1 MWRAAWAVLLLGQAA
16 VMWLLWR
23 RSAQREDGVAPQQ
36 VLQALQMLD
45 VRLQQL
51 ERGAQATQMAVA
63 KSDGGL
69 DRVSQQLQAH
79 LAQAQLDAQA
89 ARREQGEALAAFRME
104 LGRLTVRLAADSA
117 QAREAQGEST
127 QRFNAHV
134 QERFEALAQTT
145 RSTLDSL
152 KNDIQ
157 QQLGGLAQSS
167 QVHAEQLRGTLNER
181 LATIQSDN
189 AARLEEM
196 RRTVDEKLHATLEQR
211 LGESFKLVSDRL
223 EQVHKGLGEMQTLA
237 GSVGDLKRVMTNV
250 KTRGTWG
257 ELQLGAIIENVLTPE
272 QYARNLKTVP
282 GSDDMVEFAIRLPG
296 RSDETP
302 VWLPIDAKYPVEQY
316 QRLLD
321 AQDAADKAAI
331 VSAGN
336 AFEASIKFEARK
348 IHGKYVSPP
357 HTTDFAV
364 LYLPTEGLFAE
375 VMRRPGLV
383 EAVQNGCRVMV
394 TGPANL
400 AAMLSSLQMG
410 FKTLAIEKRSS
421 EVWAVLGQV
430 KTEFAKFGEV
440 VDATRKSIDAAA
452 KRFEQ
457 VGVRTRAIQRQLR
470 DVQELPAPTSSA
482 ARPGLPDD
490 KDAAAGMEPGSE
502 QD

>member
-1 MWRAAWAVLLLGQAA
+1 MWWAAWAVLLLGQAA
-16 VMWLLWR
+16 VIWLLWR

-196 RRTVDEKLHATLEQR
+196 RRTVDESCMPR
-211 LGESFKLVSDRL
+211 WS
-223 EQVHKGLGEMQTLA
+223 
-237 GSVGDLKRVMTNV
+237 
-250 KTRGTWG
+250 
-257 ELQLGAIIENVLTPE
+257 
-272 QYARNLKTVP
+272 
-282 GSDDMVEFAIRLPG
+282 
-296 RSDETP
+296 
-302 VWLPIDAKYPVEQY
+302 
-316 QRLLD
+316 
-321 AQDAADKAAI
+321 
-331 VSAGN
+331 SAW
-336 AFEASIKFEARK
+336 
-348 IHGKYVSPP
+348 
-357 HTTDFAV
+357 
-364 LYLPTEGLFAE
+364 
-375 VMRRPGLV
+375 
-383 EAVQNGCRVMV
+383 
-394 TGPANL
+394 AN
-400 AAMLSSLQMG
+400 
-410 FKTLAIEKRSS
+410 RSS
-421 EVWAVLGQV
+421 WS
-430 KTEFAKFGEV
+430 
-440 VDATRKSIDAAA
+440 ATGWSRC
-452 KRFEQ
+452 
-457 VGVRTRAIQRQLR
+457 TRAWARCR
-470 DVQELPAPTSSA
+470 RWPAAWAISSA
-482 ARPGLPDD
+482 
-490 KDAAAGMEPGSE
+490 
-502 QD
+502 

>member
-1 MWRAAWAVLLLGQAA
+1 VWWAAWAVLLLGQAA
-16 VMWLLWR
+16 VIWLLCR
-23 RSAQREDGVAPQQ
+23 RSAQRDDGVAPQQ
-36 VLQALQMLD
+36 LLQALQMLD

-196 RRTVDEKLHATLEQR
+196 RRTGDSRALVARTDVDPDP
-211 LGESFKLVSDRL
+211 DR
-223 EQVHKGLGEMQTLA
+223 
-237 GSVGDLKRVMTNV
+237 
-250 KTRGTWG
+250 
-257 ELQLGAIIENVLTPE
+257 
-272 QYARNLKTVP
+272 
-282 GSDDMVEFAIRLPG
+282 
-296 RSDETP
+296 
-302 VWLPIDAKYPVEQY
+302 
-316 QRLLD
+316 
-321 AQDAADKAAI
+321 
-331 VSAGN
+331 
-336 AFEASIKFEARK
+336 
-348 IHGKYVSPP
+348 
-357 HTTDFAV
+357 
-364 LYLPTEGLFAE
+364 
-375 VMRRPGLV
+375 RRPCRRHELGDHPQTARQDGATHRRTLLGRRLRAPAPEV
-383 EAVQNGCRVMV
+383 RWLSCWRSRHRPARVRPPRQCPRQPGPARSCRGCRYR
-394 TGPANL
+394 
-400 AAMLSSLQMG
+400 
-410 FKTLAIEKRSS
+410 RS
-421 EVWAVLGQV
+421 
-430 KTEFAKFGEV
+430 
-440 VDATRKSIDAAA
+440 
-452 KRFEQ
+452 
-457 VGVRTRAIQRQLR
+457 QREACR
-470 DVQELPAPTSSA
+470 RV
-482 ARPGLPDD
+482 
-490 KDAAAGMEPGSE
+490 
-502 QD
+502 